1 MEKQPN
7 ATRSWDSVDA
17 VKAGRILRRARQFA
31 KKDMED
37 IAAEMRV
44 KLYIIEDLENGD
56 WSRMPGD
63 TYAKG
68 YMRRYAEIVD
78 IEPPEASEPTRT
90 NEQVTVSKVKRLAM
104 GLRGTSLV
112 MRRSLVLAGILLSV
126 ALVTWSV
133 LDETKQRVSLE
144 IVKSVPDTLEQAV
157 NKPIIIPTART
168 YSTPVDMVG
177 PVDMI
182 GPRAIA
188 GKTPTLEKLQ
198 SPIKKVA
205 SPKPKALK
213 AIKKVSALKVTKP
226 KVKTVTT
233 AAAEPPVEAVTHK
246 PRPKNYLP
254 RINIKPKKVE
264 MRTQDT
270 LPESYKPSPSAL
282 DDLFREIQN

>member
-182 GPRAIA
+182 GPR
-188 GKTPTLEKLQ
+188 
-198 SPIKKVA
+198 PIKKVA